1 LLINP
6 NSFKTGTQIRFT
18 LPQAAPVRLSIF
30 NNLGQLVRE
39 FQPGLQLSGNHTL
52 QWDGRNQSGQ
62 PVAAGTYFYQLQ
74 AGEVRQAGEV
84 LLVR

>member
-1 LLINP
+1 M
-6 NSFKTGTQIRFT
+6 
-18 LPQAAPVRLSIF
+18 
-30 NNLGQLVRE
+30 
-39 FQPGLQLSGNHTL
+39 GLQLSGNHTL

-74 AGEVRQAGEV
+74 AGEVRQAGKV